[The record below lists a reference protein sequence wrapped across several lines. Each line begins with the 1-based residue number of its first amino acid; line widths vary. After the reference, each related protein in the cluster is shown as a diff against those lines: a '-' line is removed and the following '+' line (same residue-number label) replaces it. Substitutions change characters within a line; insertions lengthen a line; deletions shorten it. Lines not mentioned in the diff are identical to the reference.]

1 MGSLLSSAFI
11 PPDELLGCRDVDG
24 STVCDAPFESA
35 DWAWGLVQC
44 SSLMHSREF
53 NCVQTMLNSVW
64 GGCIGGPVLCFA
76 GEIQENCA
84 GVVSGVRHQPISHP
98 LPTRRGL
105 YGYILYNAS
114 NVLAEGSELLLLVP
128 SISGIVG
135 SIVLP
140 ILGAVPDGA
149 IMLFSGMRPD
159 AQEQLTVGVGA
170 LAGSSIML
178 LTIPWG
184 LSVIAGRVA
193 IVDGKAHYGVKRH
206 GSRSSIVAEKLGSG
220 NPLTTTGVTPSSTIR
235 TSAFVMVLTAAVYL
249 LIQGP
254 AYMYSRSEAT
264 HDINVLKRTQHFWA
278 FFGMFISGSAFF
290 GYLYLMVKQG
300 AKPEDDY
307 KIEKVLQDVLSRQ
320 SSLSL
325 AGIIGPLVV
334 SARTRMLNNSGS
346 AVSAFV
352 GDEAGNERSISLFHS
367 DRLYLSKLLMPFFR
381 KYDLNSDGRLS
392 HDEILLLLIDL
403 HEDVS
408 ASSVHSWMEK
418 LDPDGSGFIETDEF
432 VDSMLEYILLKVNE
446 PDSDPMASHADVEG
460 GDAADDASEDFEVP
474 DDIANLPVE
483 EQQHQ
488 IKMRALKLMSLG
500 TALILVFSDPMVD
513 TMSNMGARIGV
524 PPFYVAFVFAP
535 LASNASEVIASLS
548 YAGKKTKKTISI
560 SLSALLGAACMN
572 NTFCLFIFMA
582 LIYFKRLAWKFSAE
596 TTAILI
602 VEAIMGVVALQETQ
616 RTYLAL
622 LVIALFPLSLALVA
636 GLESAGFD

>member
-44 SSLMHSREF
+44 SSLM
-53 NCVQTMLNSVW
+53 
-64 GGCIGGPVLCFA
+64 
-76 GEIQENCA
+76 
-84 GVVSGVRHQPISHP
+84 
-98 LPTRRGL
+98 GL

-352 GDEAGNERSISLFHS
+352 GDEASNERSISLFHS

-488 IKMRALKLMSLG
+488 IKMRAFKLMSLG